1 MSLSKSV
8 LDSMMQGGDSTP
20 ENWEALL
27 KSPDREALWFDAVKR
42 REGLNA
48 YIRFVAAYPDIAT
61 RIRSFKKY
69 LGKVSETA
77 KELVV
82 NIPQPFDLL
91 SPELGRKEDKG
102 ADLSSLLVKW
112 GSDQVAELHDK
123 TEIEFKLSQASSC
136 YYEYKTEEGW
146 LESPY
151 YWEVLIEDG
160 PVTLVFFDQKLSDLP
175 LEVALAKA
183 SSKAILVIVP
193 EKRN

>member
-1 MSLSKSV
+1 MPLTKLA
-8 LDSMMQGGDSTP
+8 LDSMVQGDDSSA
-20 ENWEALL
+20 EDWEALL
-27 KSPDREALWFDAVKR
+27 KNPNREALWFDAVKR

-61 RIRSFKKY
+61 RIRIFKKY

-82 NIPQPFDLL
+82 NITQPVDLL

-102 ADLSSLLVKW
+102 ADSSSLAVEW
-112 GSDQVAELHDK
+112 GSDQVVEFHDK

-136 YYEYKTEEGW
+136 YYEYKTDKGW
-146 LESPY
+146 LEPPY

-160 PVTLVFFDQKLSDLP
+160 PVTLVFFDQSSSDLSF
-175 LEVALAKA
+175 EVALTKA
-183 SSKAILVIVP
+183 ANKAILIIVP
-193 EKRN
+193 ENRK